1 MQVARWGD
9 SLAVRLPK
17 EVVEVLGLQEG
28 STVELRVA
36 GPAIFEIASA
46 PTIEEILARA
56 LRLRADLPDAGP
68 FAEAPDD
75 RQGRLF

>member
-1 MQVARWGD
+1 MQVAKWGD

-36 GPAIFEIASA
+36 GPTTFEIASA
-46 PTIEEILARA
+46 PTVEEILAQA
-56 LRLRADLPDAGP
+56 LRLRADLADAAR
-68 FAEAPDD
+68 FAEPVDD

>member
-1 MQVARWGD
+1 MQVAKWGD

-17 EVVEVLGLQEG
+17 EVVEVLGLREG

-36 GPAIFEIASA
+36 GPTTFEIATA
-46 PTIEEILARA
+46 PTIEEILAQA
-56 LRLRADLPDAGP
+56 LRLRGDLADAAR
-68 FAEAPDD
+68 FAKPVDD

>member
-1 MQVARWGD
+1 MQVAKWGD

-36 GPAIFEIASA
+36 GPATFEIASA
-46 PTIEEILARA
+46 PTIEEILAQA
-56 LRLRADLPDAGP
+56 MRLRADLADAGR
-68 FAEAPDD
+68 FVEVPDD
-75 RQGRLF
+75 GQGRLF